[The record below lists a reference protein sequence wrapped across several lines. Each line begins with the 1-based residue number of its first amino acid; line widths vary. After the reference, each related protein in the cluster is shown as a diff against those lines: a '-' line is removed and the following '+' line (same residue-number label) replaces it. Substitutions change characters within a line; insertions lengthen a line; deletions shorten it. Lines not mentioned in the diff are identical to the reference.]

1 MLHHS
6 LLFKSVFLSLA
17 ICTSQAIAENKTKP
31 PAAVSDFAV
40 ASAHPLATQAG
51 IDILARGGNAFDAAV
66 AVTATLAVVEP
77 YSSGLGGGGF
87 WLLHVAKDNR
97 DIMLDG
103 RETAP
108 LAATRDMYLD
118 QDGNPTQDSVTGP
131 LAAGI
136 PGVPA
141 GIVHLSRNYGRLPL
155 SATLDFAIRQA
166 RNGFEVS
173 PLYLK
178 QADKVLEKLRTSPQ
192 ASAIF
197 LDDGEIPPA
206 GYILRQPQLAEVLER
221 LRDLE
226 EDGFY
231 KGEVAKKLVD
241 GVQRAGGIW
250 RLEDLEQYR
259 VKERRPIVGKYKDMH
274 VVSATLPSSGGI
286 VLMQMLNM
294 LAKIDTGKL
303 DATQRTHAL
312 IEIMRRAYSDRAL
325 YLGDSDHVEVP
336 IEKLL
341 SEAHA
346 ENLLA
351 DFNPARATASQSYLD
366 ANSPPGQEREE
377 GQDTTHFSI
386 IDREGNYVAATL
398 SINYPFGSGFVP
410 EGSGVLLNNE
420 MDDFVAKPGHPNLWG
435 LVGSEANAIAP
446 GKRMLS
452 SMSPTFLDD
461 GNRVAILGTPGGS
474 RIITM
479 VLLASLAFIDGA
491 DANTMVQLPRFH
503 HQFLPDKIQFETDA
517 LSPATR
523 DALAAMGHALQEVKE
538 DYTYGNMHAVIWDR
552 QTHRVTAASDPR
564 GLGSAQVGE
573 YSKSVIYK

>member
-1 MLHHS
+1 MIHNP
-6 LLFKSVFLSLA
+6 LLLKSVTLLLTLLLT
-17 ICTSQAIAENKTKP
+17 ICASQAIAENETQP
-31 PAAVSDFAV
+31 STSVPDFAV

-51 IDILARGGNAFDAAV
+51 IDILAKGGNAFDAAV
-66 AVTATLAVVEP
+66 TVTATLAVVEP

-87 WLLHVAKDNR
+87 WLLHVAKDDRN
-97 DIMLDG
+97 IMLDG

-118 QDGNPTQDSVTGP
+118 QDGEPTQDSITGP

-141 GIVHLSRNYGRLPL
+141 GIVHLSRKYGRLPL
-155 SATLDFAIRQA
+155 STTLDFAIRQA
-166 RNGFEVS
+166 RDGFEVS

-178 QADKVLEKLRTSPQ
+178 QADKVLERLRASQQ
-192 ASAIF
+192 ASTIF
-197 LDDGEIPPA
+197 LDGGEVPQA
-206 GYILRQPQLAEVLER
+206 GYILRQPQLAKVLEH
-221 LRDLE
+221 LRDLG

-231 KGEVAKKLVD
+231 KGEVAKKLVN

-250 RLEDLEQYR
+250 QLEDLEQYR
-259 VKERRPIVGKYKDMH
+259 VKERQPIVGKYKDMN

-294 LAKIDTGKL
+294 LSKIDTSKL
-303 DATQRTHAL
+303 DITQRTHAL

-325 YLGDSDHVEVP
+325 YLGDSDHIEVP

-351 DFNPARATASQSYLD
+351 DFDPQRATASQSYLGAD
-366 ANSPPGQEREE
+366 SPPGQEREE

-410 EGSGVLLNNE
+410 EETGVLLNNE

-452 SMSPTFLDD
+452 SMSPTFIDD

-491 DANTMVQLPRFH
+491 DAKTMVELPRFH

-538 DYTYGNMHAVIWDR
+538 DYTYGNMHAVIWDK

-564 GLGSAQVGE
+564 GLGSAQVG
-573 YSKSVIYK
+573 K

>member
-6 LLFKSVFLSLA
+6 LLLKSVFLSLA

-31 PAAVSDFAV
+31 PEAVSDFAV

-51 IDILARGGNAFDAAV
+51 IDVLARGGNAFDATV

-97 DIMLDG
+97 NIMLDG

-155 SATLDFAIRQA
+155 STTLDFAIRQA

-178 QADKVLEKLRTSPQ
+178 QADKVLEKLRASPQ

-197 LDDGEIPPA
+197 LDGGEIPQA

-241 GVQRAGGIW
+241 GVQQAGGIW

-259 VKERRPIVGKYKDMH
+259 VKERQPIVGKYKDMNI
-274 VVSATLPSSGGI
+274 VSATLPSSGGI
-286 VLMQMLNM
+286 VLMEMLNM

-303 DATQRTHAL
+303 DVTQRTHTL
-312 IEIMRRAYSDRAL
+312 IEIMRRAYSDRAR

-351 DFNPARATASQSYLD
+351 DFDPERATASQSYLD
-366 ANSPPGQEREE
+366 ADSPPGKEREE

-410 EGSGVLLNNE
+410 EGTGVLLNNE

-452 SMSPTFLDD
+452 SMSPTFMDD

-523 DALAAMGHALQEVKE
+523 DALAAMGHALQEIKE
-538 DYTYGNMHAVIWDR
+538 DYTYGNMHAVIWDK

-573 YSKSVIYK
+573 